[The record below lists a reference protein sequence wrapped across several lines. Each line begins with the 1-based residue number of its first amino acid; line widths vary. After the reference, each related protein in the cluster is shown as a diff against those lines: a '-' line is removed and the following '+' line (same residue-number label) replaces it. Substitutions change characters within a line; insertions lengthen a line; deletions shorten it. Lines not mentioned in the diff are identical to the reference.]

1 MYCKSYIILLEY
13 IYNEN
18 RGDFMKKAIKW
29 IVLVIILIIAIGIG
43 IFVVKDMKQ
52 EDTLREEMLAFENL
66 TRAETIDVE
75 QIEQRIRELKT
86 TGDYGI
92 VEKAVKEYLA
102 DGVNASIEVADILND
117 ERLVNILTPENYKE
131 DGPEFVQTKQ
141 FLQEA
146 KEKVE
151 TNKAKL
157 VELLSEEKVM
167 SYIEGKN
174 IDQYYI
180 DLYKE
185 LALAAESS
193 TEEDKQE
200 VETAMNEVT
209 QMLEIQTQIINFL
222 AENKQNWEIQDDT
235 IVFNS
240 QALQNQYNDYI
251 NQL

>member
-1 MYCKSYIILLEY
+1 
-13 IYNEN
+13 
-18 RGDFMKKAIKW
+18 MKKAIKW